1 MHETITRNGNE
12 VWIKLW
18 KNKSISQILVLFVAI
33 LGIIFLLSN
42 HVDILWLVK
51 SEYTKNNLWWF
62 FTWIFFF
69 FRVGD
74 FLQILFPGALKLCSK
89 KGILNV
95 PIAELWLPII
105 NKFLSSNR
113 SYNIKE
119 NIFRKIF
126 LTFKIKKCIQA
137 ITSQHLKIR
146 NMNLQLIWENKEKKF
161 SCLIKFSFCLPWPN
175 LKEKEV
181 VCIWLF
187 LVYKSTIRKLHFS
200 IIIIIS

>member
-1 MHETITRNGNE
+1 M
-12 VWIKLW
+12 
-18 KNKSISQILVLFVAI
+18 
-33 LGIIFLLSN
+33 IF
-42 HVDILWLVK
+42 HV
-51 SEYTKNNLWWF
+51 N
-62 FTWIFFF
+62 FFF

-161 SCLIKFSFCLPWPN
+161 SCLKKFSFCLPWPN

>member
-1 MHETITRNGNE
+1 MF
-12 VWIKLW
+12 IKLVW
-18 KNKSISQILVLFVAI
+18 GLLYFILM
-33 LGIIFLLSN
+33 IFY
-42 HVDILWLVK
+42 K
-51 SEYTKNNLWWF
+51 YY
-62 FTWIFFF
+62 
-69 FRVGD
+69 
-74 FLQILFPGALKLCSK
+74 FPGALKLCSK

-119 NIFRKIF
+119 NVFWKIF
-126 LTFKIKKCIQA
+126 LTSKIKKCIQA

-146 NMNLQLIWENKEKKF
+146 NMNLQLIWKNKEKKI
-161 SCLIKFSFCLPWPN
+161 SCLKKFSFCLPWPN

-187 LVYKSTIRKLHFS
+187 LVYKSTIRKLHFNFS
-200 IIIIIS
+200 VYKWYIINGGSKII